1 MTAHHLNLARPS
13 ADRII
18 EANRP
23 RDWLDAHRDYVAT
36 GKARYRDERQAH
48 EDRYHETP
56 SQTEG
61 TGALGYLIAAIG
73 TYAFLQWGVPLVFA
87 GIKIIG
93 DAL

>member
-1 MTAHHLNLARPS
+1 MTARLNLARPS
-13 ADRII
+13 PDRII
-18 EANRP
+18 EANR
-23 RDWLDAHRDYVAT
+23 DWFDAHRDYVAT

-73 TYAFLQWGVPLVFA
+73 TYAVLQWGIPLALA

>member
-1 MTAHHLNLARPS
+1 MTARLNLVRPS
-13 ADRII
+13 PDRII

-23 RDWLDAHRDYVAT
+23 RDWADAHCDYAVTGDARFRQERD
-36 GKARYRDERQAH
+36 GH
-48 EDRYHETP
+48 EESP
-56 SQTEG
+56 AQTEG